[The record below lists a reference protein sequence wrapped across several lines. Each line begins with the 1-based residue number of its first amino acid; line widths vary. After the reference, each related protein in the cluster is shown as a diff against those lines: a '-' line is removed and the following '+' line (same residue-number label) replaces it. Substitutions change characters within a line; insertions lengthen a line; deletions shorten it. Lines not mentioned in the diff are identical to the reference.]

1 MDQGNTDATL
11 IVFPY
16 VVFLWP
22 FTFKRA
28 KRLFLMTEIFME
40 YNICFRNALNK

>member
-16 VVFLWP
+16 VFLWP

-28 KRLFLMTEIFME
+28 KRLIFIDR
-40 YNICFRNALNK
+40 NIYGI

>member
-16 VVFLWP
+16 VEFLWP

-28 KRLFLMTEIFME
+28 KRLIFIDR
-40 YNICFRNALNK
+40 NIYGI